1 MRGSPLIRAL
11 IALLILLA
19 LGFPLHRMLQ
29 ATAVPEPGTTAAA
42 TPAPEQAAKVQLQVS
57 FTTPP
62 AEFRL
67 LSLGELVWK
76 ATAPG
81 QSIDHE
87 ITLAFPKEGV
97 DLQCEADWPAGT
109 RAAAQV
115 KLTDPAG
122 ADHTKYLWGEGA
134 TSDVL
139 TFP

>member
-11 IALLILLA
+11 IALIILLA
-19 LGFPLHRMLQ
+19 LGFPLHRLLQ
-29 ATAVPEPGTTAAA
+29 ATAAPEPAPAAAA
-42 TPAPEQAAKVQLQVS
+42 TPAPEKGAKVQLQVS

-62 AEFRL
+62 AESRL

-76 ATAPG
+76 ASAPS
-81 QSIDHE
+81 QSIEHE
-87 ITLAFPKEGV
+87 LTLAFPKEGV
-97 DLQCEADWPAGT
+97 DLQCEADWPAST

-115 KLTDPAG
+115 KLTDPDG
-122 ADHTKYLWGEGA
+122 ADHVKYLWGEGP

>member
-1 MRGSPLIRAL
+1 L

-29 ATAVPEPGTTAAA
+29 ATAAPAPVKTVVA
-42 TPAPEQAAKVQLQVS
+42 TPAPDEMAKVQLQVS
-57 FTTPP
+57 FTTAPT
-62 AEFRL
+62 EFRV

-81 QSIDHE
+81 QTVEHE
-87 ITLAFPKEGV
+87 LTLAFPKEGI

-115 KLTDPAG
+115 KLTDPDG

-134 TSDVL
+134 SFDVL